1 MKHNIVKIA
10 LCSLL
15 AAAPV
20 AAVSAYAAPAEAQQA
35 DNVTISGTVVD
46 ESGYPIPGV
55 GVLVKDSTIGTT
67 TDLDGLFSLKVP
79 ANAVVEFV
87 SVGFETVVINV
98 NGRADLGTITMK
110 TSNTLLEELVVVGYG
125 SQRKVDLTGS
135 VAIVDADEMKKVS
148 TRTSL
153 QCSRVR

>member
-1 MKHNIVKIA
+1 MKNNIVKIA

-15 AAAPV
+15 AAAPF
-20 AAVSAYAAPAEAQQA
+20 AAVTASAASVEAQQA
-35 DNVTISGTVVD
+35 DNVTIKGQVVD

-87 SVGFETVVINV
+87 SVGFDTVVIEV

-135 VAIVDADEMKKVS
+135 VAIVDADEMK
-148 TRTSL
+148 
-153 QCSRVR
+153 